1 MKLSRKDTAMSR
13 EIVNRIE
20 RLIYDNED
28 RPRYRVEVTK
38 IFKDLFDVNY
48 VGDACVDD
56 SLAAEKVMHRLYVT
70 ANPKRLYDMLVVEDD
85 YGRCDFRNF
94 QIMVRLLYDIG
105 RSKLRTTDKDEYFE
119 KYRDIL
125 RMLRKTYGIK
135 TIETIESIGNPL
147 KEAKRSLKDYAYD
160 DDYYDYASEY
170 GSGRRRRRGYSS
182 FDDDYDERERTDEY
196 YERLLSGTG
205 IGEGSRNRSKSRPKK
220 KYSDIYDDIDDYDH
234 DADIDEYV
242 DDDYTKDDV
251 LEMATEQIKDLT
263 KVVAKLS
270 NKVNDMSKPLDPAIR
285 EYTPVTVESTVEPK
299 TASADPELKTA
310 INNIATATQ
319 KNSTAINNM
328 AKNIKTLSENQNAM
342 YNSLNDTRDL
352 LNMTVT
358 TVNDIIDDL
367 GGDEPE
373 DNVTVVTGGTT
384 IDEALAAVD
393 ASDES
398 PGDGNVNIV
407 T

>member
-1 MKLSRKDTAMSR
+1 MMKLSKKNIIEVDK
-13 EIVNRIE
+13 RIE

-28 RPRYRVEVTK
+28 RPRYKVEVTK

-48 VGDACVDD
+48 VGDAYTDD
-56 SLAAEKVMHRLYVT
+56 SRAAERVRIKLFDT
-70 ANPKRLYDMLVVEDD
+70 ANPKRLYDMLVAEDD

-94 QIMVRLLYDIG
+94 QIMVRLLSDIG
-105 RSKLRTTDKDEYFE
+105 RSKLSNTGKDEYFD

-125 RMLRKTYGIK
+125 RMLRRNYSIK
-135 TIETIESIGNPL
+135 TLETIDSIGNPL
-147 KEAKRSLKDYAYD
+147 KAAKRSLKDYDYD
-160 DDYYDYASEY
+160 DDYYGYASEY
-170 GSGRRRRRGYSS
+170 DSGRRRRRGYSS
-182 FDDDYDERERTDEY
+182 FDDDYDDREPSDAY
-196 YERLLSGTG
+196 YDRILSGTG
-205 IGEGSRNRSKSRPKK
+205 IGEGSRSRSKSKPKK

-270 NKVNDMSKPLDPAIR
+270 NKVNDMSKPLDPVIR

-384 IDEALAAVD
+384 IDEALAAAN